1 MFASRQ
7 MLWKC
12 VTTELDVN
20 GSDIQWSKII
30 KYLGAWLDQHL
41 QLVHHIAL
49 KCRTAMLNFQKIKL
63 IWPPLTVDAAHTLV
77 RGLVTSHLDYCNAI
91 FSGLP
96 EYLLDLL
103 QKVQNAAAKLVL
115 GMKKHDT
122 VTVALT
128 TLHSLPIRAR
138 IDFKILTLVHK
149 CLSGNA
155 PRYLTDLL
163 VLSEANCEGLRS
175 NNAVKHLLIPRTYHK
190 TFADRAF
197 SVYRPKRWNL
207 LPHELRATEN
217 LDKFKAKLKT
227 YLFNK
232 FFY

>member
-1 MFASRQ
+1 
-7 MLWKC
+7 
-12 VTTELDVN
+12 
-20 GSDIQWSKII
+20 
-30 KYLGAWLDQHL
+30 
-41 QLVHHIAL
+41 
-49 KCRTAMLNFQKIKL
+49 MLNFQKIKF
-63 IWPPLTVDAAHTLV
+63 IQPTLTVDAAHTLV
-77 RGLVTSHLDYCNAI
+77 RGLVTPHLDYCNAI

-115 GMKKHDT
+115 GMKKHDSASE
-122 VTVALT
+122 ALE
-128 TLHSLPIRAR
+128 TLHWLPIRAR

-155 PRYLTDLL
+155 PGYLTDLL
-163 VLSEANCEGLRS
+163 VPLEANHEGLRS
-175 NNAVKHLLIPRTYHK
+175 NNAGKHLLIPRTYHK

-197 SVYRPKRWNL
+197 SVYGPKKWNV

-227 YLFNK
+227 YLLK
-232 FFY
+232 IFY

>member
-1 MFASRQ
+1 
-7 MLWKC
+7 
-12 VTTELDVN
+12 
-20 GSDIQWSKII
+20 
-30 KYLGAWLDQHL
+30 
-41 QLVHHIAL
+41 
-49 KCRTAMLNFQKIKL
+49 MLNFQKIKF
-63 IWPPLTVDAAHTLV
+63 IRPTLTVDAAHTLV

-115 GMKKHDT
+115 GMKKHDS

-128 TLHSLPIRAR
+128 TLHWLSIRAR

-155 PRYLTDLL
+155 PSYLIDLL
-163 VLSEANCEGLRS
+163 VPLGVNHEGLRS
-175 NNAVKHLLIPRTYHK
+175 NNAVKCLLIPRTYRK

-197 SVYRPKRWNL
+197 SVTVLKDGTNHLMNL
-207 LPHELRATEN
+207 EQPRT
-217 LDKFKAKLKT
+217 
-227 YLFNK
+227 
-232 FFY
+232 

>member
-1 MFASRQ
+1 
-7 MLWKC
+7 
-12 VTTELDVN
+12 
-20 GSDIQWSKII
+20 
-30 KYLGAWLDQHL
+30 
-41 QLVHHIAL
+41 
-49 KCRTAMLNFQKIKL
+49 MLNFQKIKF
-63 IWPPLTVDAAHTLV
+63 IQPTLTVDRAHTLV

-115 GMKKHDT
+115 GIKKHDS

-128 TLHSLPIRAR
+128 TLHWLPIRAR
-138 IDFKILTLVHK
+138 IEFKILTLVHK

-155 PRYLTDLL
+155 PSYLTDLL
-163 VLSEANCEGLRS
+163 VPLEANCEGLRS
-175 NNAVKHLLIPRTYHK
+175 NNAVKCLLIPRTYHK
-190 TFADRAF
+190 TFADRPF
-197 SVYRPKRWNL
+197 SVYRPKRWKQ

-217 LDKFKAKLKT
+217 LDEFKAKPKT
-227 YLFNK
+227 YFFNK